1 MCEVEGV
8 RVRGDGEC
16 EGEGRMEGVR
26 VREDGGCEGEGDGE
40 SVRVSMVGQPAAV
53 LSSLVSSYLPPSFH
67 PSLPPSLL
75 PPSSF
80 PPPPSFPC
88 FLPLPQLYIKVSEDV
103 DQQQSGSGTED
114 SDSQS
119 SVMVLLDPHLP
130 DLSQYWLAALRDHAH
145 LSLPPQFLGQLP
157 PSGGMFYSTNVM
169 ESVRPYFEQNWPS
182 LLHAAAIWLQ
192 TTGLKEKAAPTQTT
206 LQPLMPEPLL
216 SSSKSSTS
224 IMPSDL
230 RWDRLHLILGL
241 AVQTLCTPATLDHPP
256 ITLHCLKALQRLLK
270 AAYVQH
276 EIGTD
281 TKLAIEVLHL
291 LHRLLLTC
299 QSPDLHVIIMHIAQS
314 IGCALQ
320 GKEGEEGTS
329 VEAGEAS
336 GEEEELEPGKSHV
349 FALLEVTACCLLRL
363 VPDLKPKELES
374 AVVVTR
380 SRSTPSHDELT
391 VASQAVSLLVTAVS
405 LCSPRAMEA
414 ILPTV
419 LHIFLHTTKYA
430 AQLQPLSAPLLSSCL
445 HSLQQLCS
453 GLPLTDQTHGPKLS
467 LTLRAALTS
476 LLGVPAGPDD
486 GETSS
491 LSQIDREVKLLLMA
505 ILLHVPSPSLC
516 PPATPLFESCVQLF
530 RECLFSPAS
539 KVSQQR
545 MNRHRQP

>member
-1 MCEVEGV
+1 M
-8 RVRGDGEC
+8 
-16 EGEGRMEGVR
+16 
-26 VREDGGCEGEGDGE
+26 
-40 SVRVSMVGQPAAV
+40 
-53 LSSLVSSYLPPSFH
+53 
-67 PSLPPSLL
+67 
-75 PPSSF
+75 
-80 PPPPSFPC
+80 
-88 FLPLPQLYIKVSEDV
+88 SEDV
-103 DQQQSGSGTED
+103 DQQQSGSGSGTED

-119 SVMVLLDPHLP
+119 SAMVLLDPHLP

-145 LSLPPQFLGQLP
+145 LSLPPQFLSQLP

-192 TTGLKEKAAPTQTT
+192 TTGLKEKAMPTTAT

-216 SSSKSSTS
+216 SSSSSKSSSS
-224 IMPSDL
+224 IPTVPSL

-241 AVQTLCTPATLDHPP
+241 AVQTLCSPATLDHPP
-256 ITLHCLKALQRLLK
+256 IILHCLKALRRLLE
-270 AAYVQH
+270 ATYVQH
-276 EIGTD
+276 EIATD

-299 QSPDLHVIIMHIAQS
+299 QSPDLHVIIMQIAQS
-314 IGCALQ
+314 IGHALQ
-320 GKEGEEGTS
+320 GKEERR
-329 VEAGEAS
+329 VEAGETS
-336 GEEEELEPGKSHV
+336 GGGEELEPGKSHV
-349 FALLEVTACCLLRL
+349 FALLEVAACCLLRL

-380 SRSTPSHDELT
+380 SRSATPSHDELT
-391 VASQAVSLLVTAVS
+391 VASQAVSLLVTATS
-405 LCSPRAMEA
+405 LCSPRATEA

-445 HSLQQLCS
+445 RSLQQLCS

-476 LLGVPAGPDD
+476 LLGVTAGPDS
-486 GETSS
+486 GETST
-491 LSQIDREVKLLLMA
+491 LSQVDWEVKLLVVA

-539 KVSQQR
+539 KVSQWR
-545 MNRHRQP
+545 MMWHCQP